1 MNFESLYT
9 AYSPK
14 IFRVCLGYFN
24 DADLA
29 KDITQETF
37 VTVFENL
44 DKMKHAEN
52 VSGWIYKIA
61 TNKCL
66 RQLENK
72 KRETHISP
80 GFFPEDTDYEE
91 SRSSKLHQAI
101 SELPEL
107 DRIIIGL
114 YLENLGQEK
123 IAEIVG
129 ISYAN
134 LRVKLHRIKEVLSKK
149 MRKHARRY
157 TSSRT
162 ISGTIPFKC
171 RSITF

>member
-9 AYSPK
+9 DYSPK

-24 DADLA
+24 DADMA

-44 DKMKHAEN
+44 DKLKHTEN
-52 VSGWIYKIA
+52 VLGWIYKIA

-66 RQLENK
+66 RQIENR
-72 KRETHISP
+72 KREN
-80 GFFPEDTDYEE
+80 FFSHDNSLEENDVEE
-91 SRSSKLHQAI
+91 SRSVSLHQAI

-107 DRIIIGL
+107 ERIIIGL
-114 YLENLGQEK
+114 YLEDLEQEK

-134 LRVKLHRIKEVLSKK
+134 LRVKLHRIKEGLSKK
-149 MRKHARRY
+149 IRKNER
-157 TSSRT
+157 
-162 ISGTIPFKC
+162 
-171 RSITF
+171 

>member
-1 MNFESLYT
+1 MNFENLYT
-9 AYSPK
+9 VYSPK

-44 DKMKHAEN
+44 DKLKHSDN

-72 KRETHISP
+72 QRENRTLPHLP
-80 GFFPEDTDYEE
+80 TEE
-91 SRSSKLHQAI
+91 SDFEERRSTKLHEAI
-101 SELPEL
+101 SELPEME
-107 DRIIIGL
+107 RIIIGL
-114 YLENLGQEK
+114 YLEDLSQEK
-123 IAEIVG
+123 MAEIVG

-134 LRVKLHRIKEVLSKK
+134 LRVKLHRIKETLAKK
-149 MRKHARRY
+149 MKKHE
-157 TSSRT
+157 
-162 ISGTIPFKC
+162 G
-171 RSITF
+171 

>member
-1 MNFESLYT
+1 MNFENLYT
-9 AYSPK
+9 VYSPK

-44 DKMKHAEN
+44 DKLKHADN

-72 KRETHISP
+72 QREKRPLPHLPT
-80 GFFPEDTDYEE
+80 EE
-91 SRSSKLHQAI
+91 SDFEERRSTKLHEAI
-101 SELPEL
+101 SELPEME
-107 DRIIIGL
+107 RIIIGL
-114 YLENLGQEK
+114 YLEDLSQEK
-123 IAEIVG
+123 MAEIVG

-134 LRVKLHRIKEVLSKK
+134 LRVKLHRIKETLAKK
-149 MRKHARRY
+149 MKKHE
-157 TSSRT
+157 
-162 ISGTIPFKC
+162 G
-171 RSITF
+171 

>member
-44 DKMKHAEN
+44 DKLKHSDN

-72 KRETHISP
+72 KREKRVLP
-80 GFFPEDTDYEE
+80 DFLQNEADYEE
-91 SRSSKLHQAI
+91 SRSRKLHQAI

-107 DRIIIGL
+107 ERIIIGL
-114 YLENLGQEK
+114 YLEDLSQEK

-129 ISYAN
+129 INYAN
-134 LRVKLHRIKEVLSKK
+134 LRVKLYRIKETLSKK
-149 MRKHARRY
+149 MRKHE
-157 TSSRT
+157 
-162 ISGTIPFKC
+162 G
-171 RSITF
+171 

>member
-9 AYSPK
+9 VYSPK

-24 DADLA
+24 DAHLA

-44 DKMKHAEN
+44 DKLKHSDN

-66 RQLENK
+66 RHLENK
-72 KRETHISP
+72 KREKRVSP
-80 GFFPEDTDYEE
+80 VFPPEDKETDDEE
-91 SRSSKLHQAI
+91 NRSTKLHQAI

-107 DRIIIGL
+107 ERIIIGL
-114 YLENLGQEK
+114 YLEDLSQEK

-149 MRKHARRY
+149 MRKHE
-157 TSSRT
+157 
-162 ISGTIPFKC
+162 G
-171 RSITF
+171 